1 MNGKLE
7 RILKEQLD
15 NYELPYENG
24 AWEQFS
30 KRLDGT
36 PSTPFYRKWWFAASV
51 GTVLVGSATYFALS
65 SKEKS
70 PEKAISQTE
79 YVNQAVAENN
89 QASENTKLSSKSRS
103 NGESASNDNSI
114 STDEVIGMSNNAHQT
129 EVRNPFNSGN
139 GSGHG
144 SSGNCGGP
152 SRNPQKTTDDV
163 VTVQTPSIEDHFI
176 KLQLPAAVCPDETF
190 TIENPND
197 QAVRVVYPGGKTK
210 TIQGKQSLEI
220 KASQSGVITV
230 ETGRSVESIVVN
242 EPNSQFYINVDA
254 SLLYEN
260 GIPTLKFDVAGT
272 ENAIE
277 WESNVA
283 ARTSDRNH
291 LVVHPFTE
299 RDVTVK
305 AITRDQNGCKVT
317 ETEKIHISDPYNLL
331 APTGF
336 TPSSGDVRTNTFIP
350 YALTQR
356 ETPFEMVIMDPNN
369 MTVLYTTS
377 DASQGWTGQDG
388 RSGQMVQA
396 GTTWLWKVVMKNPLP
411 GEPREYK
418 GLITVTGK

>member
-51 GTVLVGSATYFALS
+51 GTVLVGSATYFTLS
-65 SKEKS
+65 SKESATQQQTAKTELTS
-70 PEKAISQTE
+70 TGNSNAASQ
-79 YVNQAVAENN
+79 QP
-89 QASENTKLSSKSRS
+89 ENTVVAGSSQ
-103 NGESASNDNSI
+103 ASND
-114 STDEVIGMSNNAHQT
+114 
-129 EVRNPFNSGN
+129 
-139 GSGHG
+139 
-144 SSGNCGGP
+144 
-152 SRNPQKTTDDV
+152 
-163 VTVQTPSIEDHFI
+163 QTPSDQTSANPSAVSDQTYTPGKSVTANHTTYSHNGQSTGTPGPGTVTSNGAPAGTPGHTTPDVQFV
-176 KLQLPAAVCPDETF
+176 KLQLPSSVCQDELF

-220 KASQSGVITV
+220 RAAQSGTIQV
-230 ETGRSVESIVVN
+230 ETGRSVETIIVN
-242 EPNSQFYINVDA
+242 EPSSNLFIDVDA
-254 SLLYEN
+254 SVLYEN
-260 GIPTLKFDVAGT
+260 GIPTLKFNVIGADNG
-272 ENAIE
+272 IE
-277 WESNVA
+277 WESNIA

-291 LVVHPFTE
+291 LIVHPFTE
-299 RDVTVK
+299 NEVTVK
-305 AITRDQNGCKVT
+305 AITHDQNGCKVT
-317 ETEKIHISDPYNLL
+317 ETEKIRISDPYNLL

-356 ETPFEMVIMDPNN
+356 ETPFEMIIMDPNN
-369 MTVLYTTS
+369 MTVLFTTA
-377 DASQGWTGQDG
+377 DASQGWTGLDG
-388 RSGQMVQA
+388 RSGQQVQA

>member
-51 GTVLVGSATYFALS
+51 GTVLVGSATYFALT
-65 SKEKS
+65 SKESTPQEQTAKTELPAS
-70 PEKAISQTE
+70 ETTNTASQQPKNSAATGSYQASDVQSVSNPVTEATKASSQTYSFSGLCDGHAPGKSCSGTPGPVIDRTE
-79 YVNQAVAENN
+79 GPP
-89 QASENTKLSSKSRS
+89 ASPGHPLP
-103 NGESASNDNSI
+103 
-114 STDEVIGMSNNAHQT
+114 EVQF
-129 EVRNPFNSGN
+129 V
-139 GSGHG
+139 
-144 SSGNCGGP
+144 
-152 SRNPQKTTDDV
+152 
-163 VTVQTPSIEDHFI
+163 
-176 KLQLPAAVCPDETF
+176 KLQLPTSVCPDETF

-197 QAVRVVYPGGKTK
+197 QAVRVIYPGGKTK

-220 KASQSGVITV
+220 RAAQSGVIQV
-230 ETGRSVESIVVN
+230 ETGRSVESILVN
-242 EPNSQFYINVDA
+242 EPNSKLYINVDA
-254 SLLYEN
+254 SMLYEN
-260 GIPTLKFDVAGT
+260 GIPTLKFEVSGT
-272 ENAIE
+272 ENGIE
-277 WESNVA
+277 WESNIA

-299 RDVTVK
+299 NEVAVK
-305 AITRDQNGCKVT
+305 AITQDQNGCKVV
-317 ETEKIHISDPYNLL
+317 ETEKIRISDPYNLL

-356 ETPFEMVIMDPNN
+356 ETPFEMIIMDPNN
-369 MTVLYTTS
+369 MTVLYSTS
-377 DASQGWTGQDG
+377 DASQGWTGLDG
-388 RSGQMVQA
+388 RSGQQVQA